1 MYDVFFICYDES
13 NREENWQRVL
23 EFHPN
28 AKRIDDIKGISNS
41 HMMCNKLSTTS
52 HFWTVD
58 GDNWLLEELNHTET
72 KDEDLIFYTALDCI
86 DSSVSTIG
94 AVKLWKKN
102 SIINPDMSKG
112 DFCKNATKNSVVV
125 LKSLSIHKYDNT
137 PYEAWRHTFRHMVKS
152 FSGIISHEALEL
164 NLINMQ
170 KHKDLNQ
177 YSYRGYL
184 DAKEYVKRCNGDF
197 NKINLIND
205 YDWLPSIWSLHS
217 VEQFIA
223 E

>member
-1 MYDVFFICYDES
+1 
-13 NREENWQRVL
+13 
-23 EFHPN
+23 
-28 AKRIDDIKGISNS
+28 
-41 HMMCNKLSTTS
+41 
-52 HFWTVD
+52 
-58 GDNWLLEELNHTET
+58 
-72 KDEDLIFYTALDCI
+72 
-86 DSSVSTIG
+86 
-94 AVKLWKKN
+94 
-102 SIINPDMSKG
+102 
-112 DFCKNATKNSVVV
+112 
-125 LKSLSIHKYDNT
+125 
-137 PYEAWRHTFRHMVKS
+137 MVKS

-184 DAKEYVKRCNGDF
+184 DAKEYVKSCNGDF